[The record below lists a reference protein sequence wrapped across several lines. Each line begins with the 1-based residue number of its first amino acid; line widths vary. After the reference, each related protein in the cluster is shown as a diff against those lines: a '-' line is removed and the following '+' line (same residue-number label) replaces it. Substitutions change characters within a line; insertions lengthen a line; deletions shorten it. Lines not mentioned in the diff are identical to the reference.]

1 VLFTAILCFAT
12 VISPCAF
19 LPHLPILFNFSS
31 CESSLHNTR
40 TPQDSLL
47 QFLATITFPR
57 FQNPS
62 VDPFFVDFRPF
73 ASSL

>member
-19 LPHLPILFNFSS
+19 LPHLPILFNFLN

-47 QFLATITFPR
+47 QFLATR
-57 FQNPS
+57 SYHCSQNPS